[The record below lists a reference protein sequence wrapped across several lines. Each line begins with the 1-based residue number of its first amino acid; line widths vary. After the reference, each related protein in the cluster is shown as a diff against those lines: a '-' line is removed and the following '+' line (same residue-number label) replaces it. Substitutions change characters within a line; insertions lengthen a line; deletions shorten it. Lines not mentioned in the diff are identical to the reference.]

1 MGQFAALQH
10 DGEPTEHRVLPG
22 LGAIRIRPLSLADWP
37 SFCAFGNRLE
47 RNDVRLRFAGPVKLD
62 ESRSRRLLDIDHI
75 HEEAFA
81 AFDDA
86 GAMLGVGRLVRV
98 AADEAE
104 IALIV
109 RSDLKRRG
117 LGRVL
122 LDRLIRYADA
132 AGLAALRADVLY
144 ENMPMVDL
152 AQRAGFRFVGGVGP
166 LISLRMEFDRP
177 AGGAGA
183 ARPAKIEADFALDR
197 TATYDSGRNPVGGQA
212 SPRTGWA

>member
-10 DGEPTEHRVLPG
+10 QDDPRVEHQVLRG
-22 LGAIRIRPLSLADWP
+22 FGAIHIRPLSVADWP
-37 SFCAFGNRLE
+37 SYCVFGGRLE
-47 RNDVRLRFAGPVKLD
+47 RDDLRLRFAGPVKLD
-62 ESRSRRLLDIDHI
+62 DSRCRRFLDIDHDR
-75 HEEAFA
+75 EEAFA

-86 GAMLGVGRLVRV
+86 GTMLGVGRLAGI

-122 LDRLIRYADA
+122 LDRLVRYGGT

-144 ENMPMVDL
+144 ENLAMVHL
-152 AQRAGFRFVGGVGP
+152 AQRAGFRFVGAAGL
-166 LISLRMEFDRP
+166 LISLRLELDGPR
-177 AGGAGA
+177 AGIVG
-183 ARPAKIEADFALDR
+183 PPLAKPNQSAV
-197 TATYDSGRNPVGGQA
+197 T
-212 SPRTGWA
+212 